1 MLNSTMSQFNP
12 LGSIR
17 EIQRLSQ
24 QNSYILSFILC
35 TDGASTRLAYL
46 SAHPSTI
53 LVGKFNKISFQ
64 DIHPCA
70 SGEIESLEH
79 IFLQYEFH
87 LKSQTLLKKPGR
99 TTTTYVILTFYSLAI
114 LTPYN

>member
-1 MLNSTMSQFNP
+1 MRRAHF
-12 LGSIR
+12 
-17 EIQRLSQ
+17 
-24 QNSYILSFILC
+24 
-35 TDGASTRLAYL
+35 

-64 DIHPCA
+64 DIHPYA

-87 LKSQTLLKKPGR
+87 LKLQSRPFQTLFKKPGR
-99 TTTTYVILTFYSLAI
+99 TTTSYVIAPFYSLAI
-114 LTPYN
+114 LIS